1 MAEINEFPPVPDFY
15 SRPHSFFAF
24 VIDGEVT
31 WIHTVPNEIEHLI
44 AVLQSDPK
52 IIEIPSDMTKEVSMG
67 WKYDG
72 NSFTRGE

>member
-1 MAEINEFPPVPDFY
+1 MTEINESRPGPDFY

-24 VIDGEVT
+24 VIDGEVV

-52 IIEIPSDMTKEVSMG
+52 IVEIPSEMTRDVAMG
-67 WKYDG
+67 WGYDG